1 MSILLNFTTEE
12 CRNVARLRNVD
23 GYENM
28 SRQQLKNKFTTLSA
42 SISTPILISRPRSR
56 PRPRTEI
63 RIPPTPRPRPRC
75 TPSKQS

>member
-1 MSILLNFTTEE
+1 MSVLLNFTTEE
-12 CRNVARLRNVD
+12 LRNVARLRNVD

-28 SRQQLKNKFTTLSA
+28 SGQQLKSKFTTLSA
-42 SISTPILISRPRSR
+42 SISTPILISSS
-56 PRPRTEI
+56 RPRTEI